1 MKNFSL
7 VLLVLP
13 TMEATFNKTFTHSSV
28 TFGISKKQS
37 NYTLTQNIENDR
49 SSTNSIRNTH
59 TSNIT
64 QININQLE
72 GNTNKFELLTTTPR
86 NPGEIPLKEKLT
98 SDISR
103 LVLVGLLL
111 RNLFLILYIVVRQS
125 SCSTAKK

>member
-13 TMEATFNKTFTHSSV
+13 TMEATFNKTFTPSSV

-37 NYTLTQNIENDR
+37 NYTLTENIENDR